1 MPLEGWGDGQ
11 MQEVQAA
18 NTTEELTP
26 PVVPQATPSK
36 HLPRTVLE
44 RLADTFILAVS
55 VRRWRSQEH
64 RAYKFFEFS
73 YTEEDSYRDML
84 RAAALT
90 QTRALKHRYLRHALD
105 EAYHAASFRTRAYA
119 IIDSLQAQH
128 IDTTPL
134 KRRMESLRYGPIQ
147 LHESTHNNALF
158 DPEKEAEFLAFVY
171 LAERRGAR
179 QFSIYAQLLDDDI
192 ESQQMLR
199 DILKDELFHA
209 SYPRVALDKM
219 RKEGQEAVV
228 NRLFLKRFLLRTWQA
243 WLRFSRRF
251 ADVSNKILFGLIY
264 LFIVIPTSWVQR
276 RTLPSGNWQ
285 MPEQD
290 DPNTLRHLS
299 REY

>member
-1 MPLEGWGDGQ
+1 
-11 MQEVQAA
+11 MQEVQSAS
-18 NTTEELTP
+18 TTEEHTP
-26 PVVPQATPSK
+26 NVAPQPLPSK

-55 VRRWRSQEH
+55 VRRWRSQSH
-64 RAYKFFEFS
+64 RAYKFYEFS

-90 QTRALKHRYLRHALD
+90 QSRGLKHRYLRHALD
-105 EAYHAASFRTRAYA
+105 EAFHAASFRARAFA
-119 IIDSLQAQH
+119 IIDSLEAQNN
-128 IDTTPL
+128 DTAPL

-158 DPEKEAEFLAFVY
+158 DPNKEAEFLAFVY

-179 QFSIYAQLLDDDI
+179 QFSIYAQLLDDDT

-199 DILKDELFHA
+199 GILKDELFHA
-209 SYPRVALDKM
+209 SYPKVALDKM
-219 RKEGQEAVV
+219 RKEGQEATV
-228 NRLFLKRFLLRTWQA
+228 NRLFLKRILLRSWQA

-276 RTLPSGNWQ
+276 RTLPSGSWQ
-285 MPEQD
+285 MPDLD
-290 DPNTLRHLS
+290 DSNALQQLS